1 MSPSPVST
9 TAKAISEASPTS
21 LPDPQTFDL
30 LPQLHSLLSRLVPN
44 PNNPTAAS
52 GDLEPQNLPAA
63 ATALKNRL
71 QKARHAVEELPDM
84 ERTVEE
90 QEAEIELLE
99 AELKKKLDMLAGLRE
114 AVAGGVKSQ

>member
-1 MSPSPVST
+1 MPPSPAST
-9 TAKAISEASPTS
+9 AVKPESRDIPTS

-44 PNNPTAAS
+44 PSNPTATS

-71 QKARHAVEELPDM
+71 QKARHAVQELPDM
-84 ERTVEE
+84 NRTVEE
-90 QEAEIELLE
+90 QEAEIQLLE
-99 AELKKKLDMLAGLRE
+99 TELSKKMEMLARLKK
-114 AVAGGVKSQ
+114 AVAGGMNGQ